1 MEEQKK
7 EQEKLSYEKL
17 EEAAVQLQQRC
28 VMLENKLR
36 SIDMISVRLNY
47 LLRVVEIKDVFS
59 EEFIARCSKEIE
71 DLLTLEEAEET
82 KPEE

>member
-1 MEEQKK
+1 MEEQQK

-47 LLRVVEIKDVFS
+47 LLRVVEIKGVFS
-59 EEFIARCSKEIE
+59 EDFVAKCSKEIE
-71 DLLTLEEAEET
+71 GLLTLEEPEDTKSEE
-82 KPEE
+82 

>member
-17 EEAAVQLQQRC
+17 EETAIQLQQRC

-36 SIDMISVRLNY
+36 TIDMVSVRLNY
-47 LLRVVEIKDVFS
+47 LLRVVEIKGIFS
-59 EEFIARCSKEIE
+59 EEFIAKCGKEIE
-71 DLLTLEEAEET
+71 DLLTLEEPEDT

>member
-1 MEEQKK
+1 MEEQKE

-47 LLRVVEIKDVFS
+47 LLRVVEIKGVFS
-59 EEFIARCSKEIE
+59 EDFVAKCSKEIE
-71 DLLTLEEAEET
+71 GLLTLEEPEDTKSEE
-82 KPEE
+82 

>member
-36 SIDMISVRLNY
+36 SIDMVSVRLNY
-47 LLRVVEIKDVFS
+47 LLRVVEIKGVFS
-59 EEFIARCSKEIE
+59 EDFVAKCSKEIE
-71 DLLTLEEAEET
+71 DLLTLEEPEDTKSEE
-82 KPEE
+82 

>member
-7 EQEKLSYEKL
+7 EQAKLSYEEL
-17 EEAAVQLQQRC
+17 EGAAVQLQQRC
-28 VMLENKLR
+28 IRLENRLR
-36 SIDMISVRLNY
+36 SIDMTSVRLGY
-47 LLRVVEIKDVFS
+47 LLKVVEIKDVFS

>member
-28 VMLENKLR
+28 MMLENKLR
-36 SIDMISVRLNY
+36 SIDMVSVRLSY
-47 LLRVVEIKDVFS
+47 LLKVVEIKGVFS
-59 EEFIARCSKEIE
+59 EEFIAKCSNEIE
-71 DLLTLEEAEET
+71 DLLTLEETEET
-82 KPEE
+82 KSEE

>member
-28 VMLENKLR
+28 MMLENKLR
-36 SIDMISVRLNY
+36 SIDMVSVRLSY
-47 LLRVVEIKDVFS
+47 LLKVVEIKGVFS
-59 EEFIARCSKEIE
+59 EEFIAKCSKEIE
-71 DLLTLEEAEET
+71 DLLTLEETEET
-82 KPEE
+82 KSEE

>member
-7 EQEKLSYEKL
+7 EQAKLSYEKL

-36 SIDMISVRLNY
+36 SIDMVSVRLSY
-47 LLRVVEIKDVFS
+47 LLKVVEIKDVFS
-59 EEFIARCSKEIE
+59 EEFIAKCSKEIE
-71 DLLTLEEAEET
+71 DLLTLEETEET
-82 KPEE
+82 KSEE

>member
-7 EQEKLSYEKL
+7 EQEKLSYERL

-36 SIDMISVRLNY
+36 SIDMVSVRLNY
-47 LLRVVEIKDVFS
+47 LLKVVEIKGVFS
-59 EEFIARCSKEIE
+59 EEFIAKCSKEIE
-71 DLLTLEEAEET
+71 DLLTLEEIEET
-82 KPEE
+82 KSEE

>member
-7 EQEKLSYEKL
+7 EQAKLSYEKL

-36 SIDMISVRLNY
+36 SIDMVSVRLSY
-47 LLRVVEIKDVFS
+47 LLKVVEIKDVFS

>member
-7 EQEKLSYEKL
+7 EQAKLSYEKL
-17 EEAAVQLQQRC
+17 EEAAVQLQHRC

-36 SIDMISVRLNY
+36 SIDMTSVRLSY
-47 LLRVVEIKDVFS
+47 LLKVVEIKDVFS

>member
-47 LLRVVEIKDVFS
+47 LLRVVEIKGVFS
-59 EEFIARCSKEIE
+59 EDFVAKCSKEIE
-71 DLLTLEEAEET
+71 DLLTLEEPEDTKSEE
-82 KPEE
+82 

>member
-7 EQEKLSYEKL
+7 EQAKLSYEKL

-36 SIDMISVRLNY
+36 SIDMVSVRLNY
-47 LLRVVEIKDVFS
+47 LLKVVEIKDVFS

>member
-28 VMLENKLR
+28 RMLENRLR
-36 SIDMISVRLNY
+36 SIDMVSVRLSY
-47 LLRVVEIKDVFS
+47 LLKVVEIKGVFS
-59 EEFIARCSKEIE
+59 EEFIAKCSKEIE
-71 DLLTLEEAEET
+71 DLLTLEETEEI
-82 KPEE
+82 KSEE